1 MSQSVLYYGHT
12 YRNRYPHQSV
22 YIIIK
27 IYNIHH
33 IEHMNSSYFDN
44 KDLFTGPKTTQYGSH
59 MVMTNVAKELKVK
72 HINIDTKFRDEYS
85 ANTTTNYNITL
96 PQKVNEVKNMSVTNI
111 ELPMT
116 FYNISENLGNN
127 SMKITQSSVSKQIVI
142 PDGQYTQSSLVT
154 AVATRFSALS
164 ITDIT
169 FAIPTNT
176 NKTVL
181 STSSITPYTI
191 EFDVDSTGNF
201 AKYNFKFRLGWLLGF
216 RKQSYTISSTQSMTS
231 DCLIDL
237 SGPRYLYLVIDEFT
251 GNGNQN
257 SFVSPLPSS
266 LINKNVLA
274 RIPISLQHF
283 PFMSVYPFHR
293 TNGLL
298 TDVRSYT
305 GKVDIQKLNVQ
316 LVNENG
322 IVMDL
327 NGADF
332 SFCLRLEHE

>member
-1 MSQSVLYYGHT
+1 MS
-12 YRNRYPHQSV
+12 
-22 YIIIK
+22 
-27 IYNIHH
+27 
-33 IEHMNSSYFDN
+33 SSYFDN
-44 KDLFTGPKTTQYGSH
+44 KELFTGPKTNQYGSH

-72 HINIDTKFRDEYS
+72 HMNIDTKFRDEYNS
-85 ANTTTNYNITL
+85 NTITNYNITL
-96 PQKVNEVKNMSVTNI
+96 PHKVNEVTNMSVTNV

-127 SMKITQSSVSKQIVI
+127 SMKISTGPYVFILKI
-142 PDGQYTQSSLVT
+142 PDGQYNQTTLVNAFTTQLTNIASPPPIRDVTISIVNNKVLVNT
-154 AVATRFSALS
+154 TSGSTFTVDF
-164 ITDIT
+164 DI
-169 FAIPTNT
+169 
-176 NKTVL
+176 
-181 STSSITPYTI
+181 
-191 EFDVDSTGNF
+191 DSTGNF

-216 RKQSYTISSTQSMTS
+216 RKQSYALTSTKSMTS
-231 DCLIDL
+231 ECLIDL

-251 GNGNQN
+251 GTGNQN
-257 SFVSPLPSS
+257 SFVSPLPTSV
-266 LINKNVLA
+266 INKNIIA
-274 RIPISLQHF
+274 RIPVSLQIY

-298 TDVRSYT
+298 SDVRSYT

-322 IVMDL
+322 TIMDL

>member
-1 MSQSVLYYGHT
+1 
-12 YRNRYPHQSV
+12 
-22 YIIIK
+22 
-27 IYNIHH
+27 
-33 IEHMNSSYFDN
+33 MNSSYFDN
-44 KDLFTGPKTTQYGSH
+44 KELFTGPKTSQYGSH

-72 HINIDTKFRDEYS
+72 HVNIDTKFRDEYN

-96 PQKVNEVKNMSVTNI
+96 PQKVNEVKNISVTNV

-127 SMKITQSSVSKQIVI
+127 SMKITTGPYEFTLKI
-142 PDGQYTQSSLVT
+142 PDGQYTQTSLVSYLT
-154 AVATRFSALS
+154 TVIAPATGNPS
-164 ITDIT
+164 IPVIT
-169 FAIPTNT
+169 FAIVDNITIVTAP
-176 NKTVL
+176 
-181 STSSITPYTI
+181 SGSII
-191 EFDVDSTGNF
+191 EFDIDSTGNF
-201 AKYNFKFRLGWLLGF
+201 AKYNFKFRLGWILGF
-216 RKQSYTISSTQSMTS
+216 RKQSYTFTS
-231 DCLIDL
+231 IALKSECLVDL

-251 GNGNQN
+251 GAGNQN
-257 SFVSPLPSS
+257 SFLTTSR
-266 LINKNVLA
+266 NVLA
-274 RIPISLQHF
+274 RIPISLNNF

-298 TDVRSYT
+298 SDVRSYT

-332 SFCLRLEHE
+332 SFCLRMEHE

>member
-1 MSQSVLYYGHT
+1 
-12 YRNRYPHQSV
+12 
-22 YIIIK
+22 
-27 IYNIHH
+27 
-33 IEHMNSSYFDN
+33 MNSSYFDN
-44 KDLFTGPKTTQYGSH
+44 KELFTGPKTSQYGSH
-59 MVMTNVAKELKVK
+59 MVMTNVAKETKVK
-72 HINIDTKFRDEYS
+72 YINIDTKFRDEYN
-85 ANTTTNYNITL
+85 ANTITNYNITL
-96 PQKVNEVKNMSVTNI
+96 PQKVNEVKNMSVTNV

-127 SMKITQSSVSKQIVI
+127 SMKIKQNTTSNQIVI
-142 PDGQYTQSSLVT
+142 PDGQYTQASLVT
-154 AVATRFSALS
+154 AVAARFSALS

-169 FAIPTNT
+169 FTIPVNT
-176 NKTVL
+176 NKTTIT
-181 STSSITPYTI
+181 TSSTTPYVI

-216 RKQSYTISSTQSMTS
+216 RKQSYTISSTKSMTS
-231 DCLIDL
+231 ECLVDL

-251 GNGNQN
+251 GTGNQN
-257 SFVSPLPSS
+257 SFVSPLPTS

-274 RIPISLQHF
+274 RIPISLQIY
-283 PFMSVYPFHR
+283 PFMSVYPSNR
-293 TNGLL
+293 PNGLL
-298 TDVRSYT
+298 SDVRSYT

>member
-1 MSQSVLYYGHT
+1 
-12 YRNRYPHQSV
+12 
-22 YIIIK
+22 
-27 IYNIHH
+27 
-33 IEHMNSSYFDN
+33 MNSSYFDN
-44 KDLFTGPKTTQYGSH
+44 KELFTGPKTSQYGSH
-59 MVMTNVAKELKVK
+59 MVMTNVAKETKVK
-72 HINIDTKFRDEYS
+72 YINVDTKFRDEYN

-96 PQKVNEVKNMSVTNI
+96 PQKVNEVKKMSVTNV

-127 SMKITQSSVSKQIVI
+127 SMKITTGPSELILKI
-142 PDGQYTQSSLVT
+142 PDGQYTQASLATAINTSTISTITFTIDNKTQVT
-154 AVATRFSALS
+154 APSGS
-164 ITDIT
+164 I
-169 FAIPTNT
+169 
-176 NKTVL
+176 
-181 STSSITPYTI
+181 I
-191 EFDVDSTGNF
+191 EFDIDSTGNF

-216 RKQSYTISSTQSMTS
+216 RKQSYTFTSSTLNSE
-231 DCLIDL
+231 CLVDL
-237 SGPRYLYLVIDEFT
+237 SGPRYLYLVVDEFT
-251 GNGNQN
+251 GTGNQN
-257 SFVSPLPSS
+257 SFLPTT

-274 RIPISLQHF
+274 RIPISLQMY

-298 TDVRSYT
+298 SDVRSYT

-322 IVMDL
+322 IIMDL

>member
-1 MSQSVLYYGHT
+1 
-12 YRNRYPHQSV
+12 
-22 YIIIK
+22 
-27 IYNIHH
+27 
-33 IEHMNSSYFDN
+33 MNSSYFDN
-44 KDLFTGPKTTQYGSH
+44 KELFTGPKTSQYGSH

-72 HINIDTKFRDEYS
+72 HINIDTKFRDEYN

-96 PQKVNEVKNMSVTNI
+96 PQKVNEVKNMSVTNV

-127 SMKITQSSVSKQIVI
+127 SMKITTGSYGFILTI
-142 PDGQYTQSSLVT
+142 PDGQYNQTSLVNMFT
-154 AVATRFSALS
+154 SKLSDLALPS
-164 ITDIT
+164 SVRDIT
-169 FAIPTNT
+169 ITIVNNKVVVNT
-176 NKTVL
+176 VDVDNV
-181 STSSITPYTI
+181 YTI
-191 EFDVDSTGNF
+191 DFDVDSKGNF

-216 RKQSYTISSTQSMTS
+216 RKQSYTLSLSKPVNSE
-231 DCLIDL
+231 CLVDL

-251 GNGNQN
+251 GTGNQN
-257 SFVSPLPSS
+257 SFVSPLPTS

-274 RIPISLQHF
+274 RIPISLQIY

-298 TDVRSYT
+298 SDVRSYS

>member
-1 MSQSVLYYGHT
+1 MS
-12 YRNRYPHQSV
+12 
-22 YIIIK
+22 
-27 IYNIHH
+27 
-33 IEHMNSSYFDN
+33 
-44 KDLFTGPKTTQYGSH
+44 
-59 MVMTNVAKELKVK
+59 
-72 HINIDTKFRDEYS
+72 
-85 ANTTTNYNITL
+85 
-96 PQKVNEVKNMSVTNI
+96 
-111 ELPMT
+111 

-142 PDGQYTQSSLVT
+142 PDGQYTQASLVT
-154 AVATRFSALS
+154 AVAARLSALS
-164 ITDIT
+164 ISNVS
-169 FAIPTNT
+169 FAITN
-176 NKTVL
+176 NKTVIA
-181 STSSITPYTI
+181 TSSVTPYTI
-191 EFDVDSTGNF
+191 DFDVDSTGNF
-201 AKYNFKFRLGWLLGF
+201 AKYNFKFRLGWILGL

-231 DCLIDL
+231 ECLVDL

-251 GNGNQN
+251 GAGNQN
-257 SFVSPLPSS
+257 SFVSPLPTS
-266 LINKNVLA
+266 LVNKNILA

-332 SFCLRLEHE
+332 SFCLRIEHE

>member
-1 MSQSVLYYGHT
+1 
-12 YRNRYPHQSV
+12 
-22 YIIIK
+22 
-27 IYNIHH
+27 
-33 IEHMNSSYFDN
+33 MNSSYFDN

-72 HINIDTKFRDEYS
+72 HINIDTKFRDEYN

-96 PQKVNEVKNMSVTNI
+96 PQKVNEVKNMSVTNV

-127 SMKITQSSVSKQIVI
+127 SMKITTGSYVFILTI
-142 PDGQYTQSSLVT
+142 PDGQYTQASLVT
-154 AVATRFSALS
+154 ALMSKIPDLNSPIANVTIRIVNNKVVMETGS
-164 ITDIT
+164 I
-169 FAIPTNT
+169 
-176 NKTVL
+176 
-181 STSSITPYTI
+181 YTYI
-191 EFDVDSTGNF
+191 IDFDVDSTGNF

-216 RKQSYTISSTQSMTS
+216 RKQSYQLTSAKPVNS

-327 NGADF
+327 NGSDF